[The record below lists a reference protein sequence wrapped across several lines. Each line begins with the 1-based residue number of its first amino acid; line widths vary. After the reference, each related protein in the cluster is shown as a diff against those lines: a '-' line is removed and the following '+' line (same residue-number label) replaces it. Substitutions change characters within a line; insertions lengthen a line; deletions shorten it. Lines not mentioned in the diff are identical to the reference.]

1 MRVLFLPPVAFA
13 IYLLL
18 AAALMRTGPAL
29 GAPVRPSAAK
39 SVLYA
44 SGERP
49 DVDRA
54 IPGYG
59 PFFVIALFFAVVHL
73 GVLVFATSTPGG
85 AAALFLVGLMLVLL
99 VLILG

>member
-1 MRVLFLPPVAFA
+1 MRALFLPPVAFA

-18 AAALMRTGPAL
+18 AAALMRTSPAL
-29 GAPVRPSAAK
+29 GAPAKPSAAK
-39 SVLYA
+39 SGLYA
-44 SGERP
+44 SGELP
-49 DVDRA
+49 DVERA

-73 GVLVFATSTPGG
+73 GVLLFATSAPVP
-85 AAALFLVGLMLVLL
+85 AAALFLAGLMLVLL

>member
-1 MRVLFLPPVAFA
+1 MRVLFLPPVAFV

-18 AAALMRTGPAL
+18 AAALLRMGSAL
-29 GAPVRPSAAK
+29 GAPANPSAAK
-39 SVLYA
+39 SGLYA
-44 SGERP
+44 SGELP
-49 DVDRA
+49 DAERA

-73 GVLVFATSTPGG
+73 GVLLFATSAPGG
-85 AAALFLVGLMLVLL
+85 VAAVFLVGLMLVLV